1 MYALLFLIEMDYVP
15 FSSTIFHLRYI
26 DFLHIIADNPADR
39 VDYLTEKVIKM
50 DSKQRVSLALAHSE
64 PDRVPIDYWATS
76 QVNARLLKHYG
87 FSSQEQLLQYFD
99 VDFRYIEGPK
109 YIGPELAVRSDGSK
123 EDHFGVP
130 RRPVTY
136 GDGASAGTY
145 SEVAEYPLQKASSVD
160 EIESYPKWPR
170 ADWFD
175 YECVR
180 QQARRASQTGKVVVF
195 MGDRLNRCSQL
206 KPAMYVRGVEQILM
220 DVVINPQI
228 AKAVFGCI
236 ADFYAEYAR
245 RTLEAADGNIDIFFT
260 GDDFGTQDNTFMST
274 EMWRRLLRDGF
285 KRFVDI
291 GHQFGCKVAHHT
303 CGSVFTLIPDFIDCG
318 LDILNSLQPD
328 VAGMD
333 YKKIKEQFGSRI
345 SFHGGISI
353 QKTMPYGTP
362 EDIRNEVKD
371 RVGKLAPGGGYIF
384 CTAHNIQVD
393 TPIRNIEAL
402 FEAYRVYGKYK

>member
-1 MYALLFLIEMDYVP
+1 
-15 FSSTIFHLRYI
+15 
-26 DFLHIIADNPADR
+26 
-39 VDYLTEKVIKM
+39 M
-50 DSKQRVSLALAHSE
+50 DSRQRVSLALAHAE

-76 QVNARLLKHYG
+76 EVNAGLLKHYG
-87 FSSQEQLLQYFD
+87 FASQEQLLRHFD

-109 YIGPELAVRSDGSK
+109 YIGPELTTRPDSSK

-136 GDGASAGTY
+136 GDGSGAGTY
-145 SEVAEYPLQKASSVD
+145 SEVTEYPLEKASSVD
-160 EIESYPKWPR
+160 EVESYPKWPR

-180 QQARRASQTGKVVVF
+180 RQARQARQTGKVVVF
-195 MGDRLNRCSQL
+195 MGDRLNRCAQL

-220 DVVINPQI
+220 DTAINPQI
-228 AKAVFGCI
+228 AKAVFHRI

-245 RTLEAADGNIDIFFT
+245 RTLEAAEGNIDIFFT
-260 GDDFGTQDNTFMST
+260 GDDFGTQDNTFMYAD
-274 EMWRRLLRDGF
+274 MWRRLLRDGF
-285 KRFVDI
+285 KQFIDI

-303 CGSVFTLIPDFIDCG
+303 CGCVLSLIPDFIKCG
-318 LDILNSLQPD
+318 LDILNPLQPD

-333 YKKIKEQFGSRI
+333 YQKIKEKFGDGI
-345 SFHGGISI
+345 CFHGAISI

-362 EDIRNEVKD
+362 EDIRSEVRD
-371 RVGKLAPGGGYIF
+371 RVEKLAPRGGYIF

-393 TPIRNIEAL
+393 TPIGNIEAL
-402 FEAYRVYGKYK
+402 FEACREYGKYK